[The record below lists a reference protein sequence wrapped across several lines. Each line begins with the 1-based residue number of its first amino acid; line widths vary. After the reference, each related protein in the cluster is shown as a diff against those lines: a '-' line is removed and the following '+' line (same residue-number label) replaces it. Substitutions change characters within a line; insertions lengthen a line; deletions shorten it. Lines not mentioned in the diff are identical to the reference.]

1 MYIQH
6 IAFQL
11 YGLRWSN
18 YNYHIYVFTH
28 LYTCLLY
35 AGPCIIGAYIFM
47 AYAGHTISCICL
59 HPVRVFPLRLP
70 LTLRPDQFQPGA
82 TKPLTLPSGYGYSV

>member
-11 YGLRWSN
+11 CGLRWSN
-18 YNYHIYVFTH
+18 YNYVFTY

-35 AGPCIIGAYIFM
+35 AGPCIIGAYTFM
-47 AYAGHTISCICL
+47 AYAGHTISL
-59 HPVRVFPLRLP
+59 HPVRVFPLPLP
-70 LTLRPDQFQPGA
+70 LTPCPDQFQPGT